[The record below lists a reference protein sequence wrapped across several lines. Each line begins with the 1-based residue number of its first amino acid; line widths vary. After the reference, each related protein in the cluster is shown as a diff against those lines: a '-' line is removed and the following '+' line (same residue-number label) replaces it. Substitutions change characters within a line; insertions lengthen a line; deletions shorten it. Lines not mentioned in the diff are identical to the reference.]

1 MRLKLLARKEANL
14 VNQKTI
20 IGYIN
25 NDDQNNKTK
34 KVTIKITNYEK
45 NCKCKLYQLIMT
57 FFFQSPKEKSS
68 SKS

>member
-1 MRLKLLARKEANL
+1 MSVRLKLLARKEANL

-34 KVTIKITNYEK
+34 KVTIKITKRTANVSF
-45 NCKCKLYQLIMT
+45 I
-57 FFFQSPKEKSS
+57 SS
-68 SKS
+68 L